1 MKIELSD
8 AATMMVISIANW
20 TNQKPEDIASEAV
33 VRGLQVG
40 MARTIVNAPSSLPKS
55 NGVAPASSRAK
66 ASKKKKASAKPPTTE
81 TKIKKTRK
89 PRTTI
94 SPEDRK
100 AIIAQAEDYEVAD
113 VAKSWNI
120 TESTVRN
127 IVRKAKSEAS

>member
-20 TNQKPEDIASEAV
+20 TDQKPEDIASEAV
-33 VRGLQVG
+33 MRGLQ
-40 MARTIVNAPSSLPKS
+40 MSLSRTALASASAPPSLPSS
-55 NGVAPASSRAK
+55 NGVSSQAPAK
-66 ASKKKKASAKPPTTE
+66 ASKPATKGKKA
-81 TKIKKTRK
+81 RK

-94 SPEDRK
+94 SSADRK
-100 AIIAQAEDYEVAD
+100 AIIAQAEEYEVQD